1 MKTSNNGFPNLRE
14 AADFADFSRRQLL
27 RSAAVAVAG
36 TVAILASASPAQA
49 KMAQKAAGYQDTP
62 KGDQTCTNCS
72 LFKAPA
78 ACILVDGTISPNGWC
93 RFYKKAG

>member
-1 MKTSNNGFPNLRE
+1 MTTSRIPSSQAKALS
-14 AADFADFSRRQLL
+14 DLSRRELL
-27 RSAAVAVAG
+27 RAAAVTAGG
-36 TVAILASASPAQA
+36 TVAVLASIAPAQA

-62 KGDQTCTNCS
+62 KGDQTCANCS